1 MVTSLDHPLAERA
14 SVRFADLLDQ
24 YQFVGIHPDSAIQT
38 FLEDIASGMGKR
50 ICQRV
55 HVGSFEAVCRM
66 VEAGAGIAVVPRA
79 CAARYSRA
87 DALHVLRLEDRWA
100 LRDRLLCR
108 QRGRDLPS
116 FAESFIEHL
125 QRAAKSQ

>member
-1 MVTSLDHPLAERA
+1 MCIRDRA
-14 SVRFADLLDQ
+14 HFVDLVDA

-38 FLEDIASGMGKR
+38 FLEDIASGLGKR

-79 CAARYSRA
+79 CAARYSRP
-87 DALHVLRLEDRWA
+87 DALHVLKLEDPWA

-116 FAESFIEHL
+116 FAECFIEHV
-125 QRAAKSQ
+125 QRAARGQ